1 MPENG
6 KDSVRLLSRTAGLG
20 FFMAGSIV
28 GGYLVGSYLDSY
40 LGTSPYLLLVFLLL
54 GIVAGFLEFYKTV
67 KNLVSEKK
75 K

>member
-6 KDSVRLLSRTAGLG
+6 KDSVRLFSRTAGLG
-20 FFMAGSIV
+20 FFMVGSVV
-28 GGYLVGSYLDSY
+28 GGYLVGSSLDSY

-54 GIVAGFLEFYKTV
+54 GIVGGFLEFYRTI

-75 K
+75 R